1 MDRKRAQRLPGGLY
15 ALVDDGL
22 VPAGSLVEV
31 ASGVL
36 SGARVVQLRL
46 ERTGDREALLVV
58 REVVRRCEAAG
69 SLCIVNDRVDLCLMA
84 AAHGVHVGDE
94 DIPPAEARRILG
106 PGAVI
111 GVTARSLEDA
121 VRAHEAKADYVG
133 LGPIFPT
140 STKRVNAQ
148 LLGLKGLS
156 RIAAKSPLP
165 VAAISGIGL
174 DNIEEVAASGAHL
187 AAVASDLLRGA
198 DVAGRAR
205 ALADRFEQGAAR
217 YRG

>member
-1 MDRKRAQRLPGGLY
+1 MDRKRARHLPRGLY

-31 ASGVL
+31 AWRAL
-36 SGARVVQLRL
+36 SGARMIQLRL
-46 ERTGDREALLVV
+46 ERTGDREALAIV

-69 SLCIVNDRVDLCLMA
+69 SLCIVNDRVDLCLLA
-84 AAHGVHVGDE
+84 AAHGVHVGAE
-94 DIPPAEARRILG
+94 DIPPEEARRLLG
-106 PGAVI
+106 PLAVI
-111 GVTARSLEDA
+111 GVTARSLEDVLLA
-121 VRAHEAKADYVG
+121 QEAGADYVG

-140 STKRVNAQ
+140 STKRVNAE
-148 LLGLKGLS
+148 LLGLSGLS

-174 DNIEEVAASGAHL
+174 DNIEEVARRGAHL
-187 AAVASDLLRGA
+187 AAVASDLLRGD
-198 DVAGRAR
+198 DVSGRAR
-205 ALADRFEQGAAR
+205 ALAHRFEQGAAR